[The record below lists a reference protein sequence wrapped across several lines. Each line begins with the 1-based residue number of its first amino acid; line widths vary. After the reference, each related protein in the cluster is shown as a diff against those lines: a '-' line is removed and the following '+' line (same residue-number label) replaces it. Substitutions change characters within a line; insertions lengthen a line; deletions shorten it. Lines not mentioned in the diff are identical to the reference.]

1 MGRENNN
8 EVELSRRELRNII
21 MNDGNEKFSLIP
33 WMIGLFLRNKLITI
47 FIFLM
52 ILGYGIYVAPFDWR
66 IGIKRDPIPV
76 DAIPNIGENQQVVF
90 TEWKGRSPKDI
101 ENQITYP
108 LLTNLMG
115 LSGVKTIRGNSML
128 GFSSIYV
135 IFNDDVDFYWG
146 RTRILEKLN
155 SLPTGLLPIGVN
167 PTLGPDATALGQV
180 FMYTLEGLDKNGN
193 PTGGWDLDELRS
205 IEDWNVRY
213 SLLGTEGVSEVA
225 SVGGYIKEYQIDMDP
240 DAMRIF
246 KVSVDDIFNA
256 IQKSN
261 VDIGANTI
269 EQNGAQYI
277 VRGLGYIKNVEDIRN
292 VVIKVGDRNI
302 PVYVKNVANATIGPA
317 LRRGIL
323 DKGGTEVVG
332 GIVTV
337 RYTSN
342 PLEVINKVKD
352 KIKEISPSL
361 PQKTLSDGTLSKV
374 SIVPFY
380 DRSGLIY
387 ETLGTLNAAVYEEIL
402 ITIIVVLFMIK
413 HLRVSAIV
421 SCLLPAAVLFA
432 FVFMKIF
439 KIDANIVALSGIAI
453 AIGAVVDVGI
463 ILSDNILKRIG
474 EADPSESRLK
484 VIYDASSEVA
494 VPILTSQATTI
505 VSFLPVFFL
514 QHAEGKLF
522 RPLAFTKTFTLFGAY
537 ILGMALIPIFYYL
550 LIEKRYWNADLIKS
564 RKWHKWF
571 FKVIY
576 FVIPICVA
584 VFLATHWWP
593 LGPSRGIIINTIF
606 TLIPIGL
613 VLALFAVIERYYSGI
628 LRFCLNHR
636 KLFLM
641 LPVIIILWGVLSW
654 LGIRTLFTWLPNP
667 ILNSSF
673 FARISTAF
681 PGLGGEFMPSLDE
694 GSFLLMPTVMP
705 HASIREV
712 KDYLQK
718 QDIAISAI
726 PEIISVTGKAGRAET
741 ALDPAS
747 LSMLETIINYKGE
760 YLTDKNGSLFRFKF
774 DGKHN
779 DFFRDENGN
788 VLSAPD
794 GKPYIVKGTF
804 ARDANNKLIPDERG
818 NVFRLWRA
826 ALETVLNPDRKEWQG
841 INSPEDIWQ
850 GIVKAATMPGI
861 TSSPKL
867 QPIETRIVMLQS
879 GMRAEL
885 GLKIKGASQQDIEK
899 AAITLG
905 EILKAVPSVNPDTVF
920 ANRALASPYVEI
932 DVDREAAARYG
943 LKIEEVLDVIES
955 SVGGKQVTTTVEG
968 RERYPV
974 RIRYLRELRDDIDSL
989 KKIIIT
995 SPDGANIPLGEIAKI
1010 NYEKGPESISSEDG
1024 FLIGYVFFDKAK
1036 DVSEAIAVEQAKS
1049 IIDSHLND
1057 GSLKLPSGV
1066 SFKFA
1071 GNYENYLRSNAT
1083 LSMIIPIV
1091 LVVILI
1097 ILYMQEKSLLTSLF
1111 IFSGIIVGW
1120 AGGFILLWFYSCS
1133 WFMNF
1138 DVLGVSMR
1146 DLFSIHTINMSVAVW
1161 VGFLALFGVAED
1173 EGVIISSYIKG
1184 VFTAKPPES
1193 ISDIKD
1199 NIIVAGNRRVK
1210 ACLITAGTTFLA
1222 LIPVLTSTGR
1232 GSDLMGP
1239 MAVPIFG
1246 GLLVVNISMF
1256 VVPVLY
1262 SIAEEIRF
1270 KAGKK

>member
-1 MGRENNN
+1 MENK
-8 EVELSRRELRNII
+8 
-21 MNDGNEKFSLIP
+21 NEKFSLLSCL
-33 WMIGLFLRNKLITI
+33 IGICLTNKLLTL
-47 FIFLM
+47 FVFLM
-52 ILGYGIYVAPFDWR
+52 LIGYGIYVAPFDWNL
-66 IGIKRDPIPV
+66 GIRRTPIPV

-90 TEWKGRSPKDI
+90 TEWMGRSPKDI

-155 SLPTGLLPIGVN
+155 SLPNGLLPNGVN
-167 PTLGPDATALGQV
+167 PSLGPDATALGQV

-193 PTGGWDLDELRS
+193 PTGGWNLDELRS

-225 SVGGYIKEYQIDMDP
+225 SVGGYIKEYQVDMDP

-256 IQKSN
+256 ILKSN

-277 VRGLGYIKNVEDIRN
+277 VRGLGYIKTVDDIRN

-317 LRRGIL
+317 LRRGML
-323 DKGGTEVVG
+323 DKGGTEAVG

-337 RYTSN
+337 RFTSN

-361 PQKTLSDGTLSKV
+361 PQKTLADGTVSKV

-387 ETLGTLNAAVYEEIL
+387 ETLGTLNSAVFDEIL

-413 HLRVSAIV
+413 HLRVSAII
-421 SCLLPAAVLFA
+421 SSLLPAAVLFA

-463 ILSDNILKRIG
+463 ILCDNILKRVG
-474 EADPSESRLK
+474 EADPSESRLR
-484 VIYDASSEVA
+484 VIHKAAAEVA
-494 VPILTSQATTI
+494 APILTSQATTI
-505 VSFLPVFFL
+505 VSFLPVFLL
-514 QHAEGKLF
+514 QYSEGKLF

-537 ILGMALIPIFYYL
+537 ILGMMVIPVFYYL
-550 LIEKRYWNADLIKS
+550 LIENGYWNRSFIKS

-571 FKVIY
+571 FRAIY
-576 FVIPICVA
+576 FIVPVGVA
-584 VFLATHWWP
+584 IFLAAHWWP
-593 LGPSRGIIINTIF
+593 LGPSKGVILNTIF
-606 TLIPIGL
+606 ALIPIGL
-613 VLALFAVIERYYSGI
+613 LLALFSIIERYYSGI

-636 KLFLM
+636 KLFLA
-641 LPVIIILWGVLSW
+641 LPVIIIIWGIVSW
-654 LGIRTLFTWLPNP
+654 LGVRTFFNWMPNS
-667 ILNSSF
+667 ILNSSL
-673 FARISTAF
+673 FAGVSKVF
-681 PGLGGEFMPSLDE
+681 PGFGAEFMPALDE

-726 PEIISVTGKAGRAET
+726 PEVVSVTGKAGRAET

-760 YLTDKNGSLFRFKF
+760 YLSDRSGSLLRFKF
-774 DGKHN
+774 DPSKN
-779 DFFRDENGN
+779 DSFRDENGKE
-788 VLSAPD
+788 LFASD
-794 GKPYIVKGTF
+794 GKSYIVKGTF
-804 ARDANNKLIPDERG
+804 IRDADNKLIADTSG
-818 NVFRLWRA
+818 NVFRLWRP
-826 ALETVLNPDRKEWQG
+826 ALETALNPDRKQWQG
-841 INSPEDIWQ
+841 INSPDDIWQ
-850 GIVKAATMPGI
+850 AIVKAATMIGI

-885 GLKIKGASQQDIEK
+885 GIKIKGSSQQDIES

-905 EILKAVPSVNPDTVF
+905 EVLKAVPAINPDTVF
-920 ANRALASPYVEI
+920 ANRTLASPYIEI

-943 LKIEEVLDVIES
+943 LKIQEVLDVIES

-989 KKIIIT
+989 RKIIIT
-995 SPDGANIPLGEIAKI
+995 SPEGANIPLGEIAKI

-1024 FLIGYVFFDKAK
+1024 FLVNYVFFDKAK
-1036 DVSEAIAVEQAKS
+1036 DISETEAVNQAS
-1049 IIDSHLND
+1049 AMIDKHVKD
-1057 GSLKLPSGV
+1057 GSLKLPTGV
-1066 SFKFA
+1066 SYKFA
-1071 GNYENYLRSNAT
+1071 GNYENYVRSSET
-1083 LSMIIPIV
+1083 LMIIIPFIC
-1091 LVVILI
+1091 LVIFLILF
-1097 ILYMQEKSLLTSLF
+1097 LQYKSLITSMF
-1111 IFSGIIVGW
+1111 IFSGVIVAW
-1120 AGGFILLWFYSCS
+1120 SGGFIFIWLYSCS
-1133 WFMNF
+1133 WFLNF
-1138 DVLGVSMR
+1138 DFFGVSMQK
-1146 DLFSIHTINMSVAVW
+1146 LFNVHTINMSVAVW
-1161 VGFLALFGVAED
+1161 VGFLALLGIAAD
-1173 EGVIISSYIKG
+1173 EGVLIVSYIKD
-1184 VFTAKPPES
+1184 VFTHKPPAS
-1193 ISDIKD
+1193 LDDIRD
-1199 NIIVAGNRRVK
+1199 NIITAGHRRVR
-1210 ACLITAGTTFLA
+1210 ACLTTAGTTILA
-1222 LIPVLTSTGR
+1222 LIPVITSTGR
-1232 GSDLMGP
+1232 GSDLMVP

-1246 GLLVVNISMF
+1246 GLLIVNISMF

-1262 SIAEEIRF
+1262 SIREEF
-1270 KAGKK
+1270 KFRKLAKGLKKTELVKVQPI

>member
-1 MGRENNN
+1 
-8 EVELSRRELRNII
+8 
-21 MNDGNEKFSLIP
+21 MNDKNEKNFSLIP
-33 WMIGLFLRNKLITI
+33 YLIGIFLRNRLLTL
-47 FIFLM
+47 FVFLM
-52 ILGYGIYVAPFDWR
+52 ILGYGIYVAPFDWN

-90 TEWKGRSPKDI
+90 TEWKGRSAKDI

-155 SLPTGLLPIGVN
+155 SLPSGLLPVGVN

-180 FMYTLEGLDKNGN
+180 FMYTLEGMDKNGN
-193 PTGGWDLDELRS
+193 PTGGWGLEELRS
-205 IEDWNVRY
+205 IQDWNIRY
-213 SLLGTEGVSEVA
+213 ALLGTEGVSEVA
-225 SVGGYIKEYQIDMDP
+225 SVGGYVKEYQIDMDP

-261 VDIGANTI
+261 IDIGANTI
-269 EQNGAQYI
+269 EQNGVQYI
-277 VRGLGYIKNVEDIRN
+277 VRGLGYIKGVDDIRN
-292 VVIKVGDRNI
+292 IVVKVGERNI
-302 PVYVKNVANATIGPA
+302 PVYIKNVANATIGPA

-323 DKGGTEVVG
+323 DKGGTEAVG

-361 PQKTLSDGTLSKV
+361 PQKTLSDGTVSRV

-402 ITIIVVLFMIK
+402 ITIIVVLLMIK
-413 HLRVSAIV
+413 HLRVSALV
-421 SCLLPAAVLFA
+421 SCLLPAAVLFS

-439 KIDANIVALSGIAI
+439 RIDANIVALSGIAI

-463 ILSDNILKRIG
+463 ILCDNILRKIG

-505 VSFLPVFFL
+505 VSFLPIFFL

-537 ILGMALIPIFYYL
+537 ILGMALIPILYYL
-550 LIEKRYWNADLIKS
+550 LIEKGFWKKAALKPGKGRRYFLRIL
-564 RKWHKWF
+564 
-571 FKVIY
+571 Y
-576 FVIPICVA
+576 FAVPLCVA

-593 LGPSRGIIINTIF
+593 LGPSRGVILNTVFAVIPIAIVLGLF
-606 TLIPIGL
+606 TL
-613 VLALFAVIERYYSGI
+613 IERYYSGI
-628 LRFCLNHR
+628 LRFCLNRR
-636 KLFLM
+636 KLFLS
-641 LPVIIILWGVLSW
+641 LPLIIIVWGILSW
-654 LGIRTLFTWLPNP
+654 LGARSIFSFLPNV
-667 ILNSSF
+667 ILNSSLF
-673 FARISTAF
+673 SRISSVF
-681 PGLGGEFMPSLDE
+681 PGLGGEFMPTLDE

-705 HASIREV
+705 HAAIGEV

-741 ALDPAS
+741 ALDPAA
-747 LSMLETIINYKGE
+747 LSMLETIINYRSE
-760 YLTDKNGSLFRFKF
+760 YLSGKSGNLLRFKY
-774 DGKHN
+774 DSSGN
-779 DFFRDENGN
+779 DFFRDEKGN
-788 VLSAPD
+788 EVTAPD
-794 GKPYIVKGTF
+794 GKPYMVKGTF
-804 ARDANNKLIPDERG
+804 ARDVNNKLIPDSSG
-818 NVFRLWRA
+818 NVFRLWRPELDT
-826 ALETVLNPDRKEWQG
+826 ALNQGRKAWEG
-841 INSPEDIWQ
+841 INSPDDIWQ
-850 GIVKAATMPGI
+850 EIVKAAAIAGI

-879 GMRAEL
+879 GMRAEM
-885 GLKIKGASQQDIEK
+885 GLKIKGSSQTDIEK
-899 AAITLG
+899 AAIALG
-905 EILKAVPSVNPDTVF
+905 EVLKAVPAVNPDTVF
-920 ANRALASPYVEI
+920 ANRTVASPYIEI

-943 LKIEEVLDVIES
+943 LKIGEVLDVVEA

-974 RIRYLRELRDDIDSL
+974 RIRYMRELRDDIDSL

-995 SPDGANIPLGEIAKI
+995 ASDGANIPLGGIAKI

-1024 FLIGYVFFDKAK
+1024 FLIGYVFFDKASS
-1036 DVSEAIAVEQAKS
+1036 VSEAEAVEQSKS
-1049 IIDSHLND
+1049 IIDSHISD
-1057 GSLKLPSGV
+1057 GTLKLPAGISY
-1066 SFKFA
+1066 KFA

-1083 LSMIIPIV
+1083 FTIIIPLV
-1091 LVVILI
+1091 LIVILI

-1120 AGGFILLWFYSCS
+1120 AGGFILLWLYSCS

-1138 DVLGVSMR
+1138 GILGIPMR
-1146 DLFSIHTINMSVAVW
+1146 DLFNIHTINMSVAVW
-1161 VGFLALFGVAED
+1161 VGFLALFGVADD
-1173 EGVIISSYIKG
+1173 EGVIISSYIKD
-1184 VFTAKPPES
+1184 VFTSKPPVS
-1193 ISDIKD
+1193 VSDIKA
-1199 NIIVAGNRRVK
+1199 NIIEAGNRRVK
-1210 ACLITAGTTFLA
+1210 ACLTTAATTFLA

-1246 GLLVVNISMF
+1246 GLLIVNISMF

-1262 SIAEEIRF
+1262 SIREERF
-1270 KAGKK
+1270 LKRKIKYGLLK